1 MNTIKKLLLSAAA
14 SLAVVSGFACS
25 RVTYLGDEGLVL
37 VGRTLDW
44 RTPIPTNLY
53 VYPQGISKVSM
64 PKGNRL
70 EWTSKYGSVYAVGYD
85 GGVTEGMNEKGLV
98 VNGLFCKESVY
109 REANG
114 DSSIP
119 VVSLAMFP
127 AFFLDNFATVDEIA
141 QWLSTHD
148 FAIYGETFD
157 GGTVSLLH
165 WAMTDASGDTILL
178 EYVDGKLT
186 TYRGRELQVLTNDPV
201 WPQMQAINKYWNAV
215 GGVNM
220 LPGTVRSSDR
230 FVRADFFIHHVPTNF
245 NYQDA
250 WGSLNSI
257 MGTVSVPYGYA
268 IFSYQA
274 NEDMEEGADEHS
286 QELLSRCIN
295 EYNEMYGT
303 AFSIDTFDS
312 YRKDIAKRMKQKDLP
327 QVDILLVV
335 NMFLTGFD
343 AKPLN
348 TLYLDKNLIWHTLV
362 QAYSRTNRVY
372 KKTKQFGQI
381 VSYRNIKKWQDD
393 ALKLFSGDGD
403 PNEYLLQNYEY
414 YVNQWVNQ
422 EPILRKV
429 APTVEDAGQ
438 LQNEDDIRAFII
450 AFRTMTHTLAT
461 LKTFSKFEWDDLAV
475 VLGEGE
481 YEGYKSWYLY
491 YYDQMKGNGAE
502 TVKVPVDVDFDIE
515 LVRTDR
521 INVVYIL
528 NLLKS
533 AKNSDKSDEDK
544 QKDIDLIIRE
554 IERSDNESMRYKSDV
569 MKAFIQTRFF
579 ELPAEV
585 DIMEA
590 YEQFEKESMQ
600 ADIEEFAYE
609 NDLKPELV
617 TEMFSE
623 YTFSGNLTDERIRVE
638 ISYKKLGLIQTTNLI
653 RRLKAYVEALYKKYK
668 AEGE

>member
-98 VNGLFCKESVY
+98 VNGLFCKESIY

-114 DSSIP
+114 DASIP

-257 MGTVSVPYGYA
+257 MGTVSVPYGYEIQGEPNVSSTQWRSIA
-268 IFSYQA
+268 DATTGKYYFRFAQNTGDFWIDLGRLRL
-274 NEDMEEGADEHS
+274 NPGAP
-286 QELLSRCIN
+286 I
-295 EYNEMYGT
+295 
-303 AFSIDTFDS
+303 
-312 YRKDIAKRMKQKDLP
+312 
-327 QVDILLVV
+327 
-335 NMFLTGFD
+335 
-343 AKPLN
+343 
-348 TLYLDKNLIWHTLV
+348 
-362 QAYSRTNRVY
+362 
-372 KKTKQFGQI
+372 
-381 VSYRNIKKWQDD
+381 
-393 ALKLFSGDGD
+393 LKLDTAKHAGITGCA
-403 PNEYLLQNYEY
+403 NEYLE
-414 YVNQWVNQ
+414 
-422 EPILRKV
+422 
-429 APTVEDAGQ
+429 
-438 LQNEDDIRAFII
+438 
-450 AFRTMTHTLAT
+450 
-461 LKTFSKFEWDDLAV
+461 KTPGFTPM
-475 VLGEGE
+475 
-481 YEGYKSWYLY
+481 Y
-491 YYDQMKGNGAE
+491 
-502 TVKVPVDVDFDIE
+502 
-515 LVRTDR
+515 
-521 INVVYIL
+521 
-528 NLLKS
+528 
-533 AKNSDKSDEDK
+533 
-544 QKDIDLIIRE
+544 
-554 IERSDNESMRYKSDV
+554 
-569 MKAFIQTRFF
+569 
-579 ELPAEV
+579 
-585 DIMEA
+585 
-590 YEQFEKESMQ
+590 
-600 ADIEEFAYE
+600 
-609 NDLKPELV
+609 
-617 TEMFSE
+617 
-623 YTFSGNLTDERIRVE
+623 
-638 ISYKKLGLIQTTNLI
+638 
-653 RRLKAYVEALYKKYK
+653 
-668 AEGE
+668 